1 MRGSIHAMAPKYKK
15 DQVPQS
21 LSLSVNGNSHTKAWH
36 ERGPFVPGKVCI
48 MEAFLA
54 FTLILP
60 CDSNGFIKVIDLR
73 ESSSLHH
80 YKRD

>member
-1 MRGSIHAMAPKYKK
+1 MRGYIHAMLPKYKK

-21 LSLSVNGNSHTKAWH
+21 LRLSVNGNSHTKAWH

-60 CDSNGFIKVIDLR
+60 CDYDGFIKVIDLR
-73 ESSSLHH
+73 ESLSLYH